1 MVDIDDSH
9 LEFIVRT
16 DSLGELFFSL
26 DIGAGYVELT
36 AKSDD
41 ESVVSC
47 LEAYLPVLQERIEEL
62 GWKVGFFE
70 AVLNDS
76 IGGHEFVGCQEL
88 SSLEGVNVQ
97 A

>member
-1 MVDIDDSH
+1 M
-9 LEFIVRT
+9 
-16 DSLGELFFSL
+16 
-26 DIGAGYVELT
+26 T

-41 ESVVSC
+41 ESVVGC

-62 GWKVGFFE
+62 GWKTGVFE
-70 AVLNDS
+70 AVLNNN
-76 IGGHEFVGCQEL
+76 IGGHEFMSCQEL